1 MYRESGVIMTVDF
14 YTITDASNVVYKTVP
29 EESKVT
35 INNVDII
42 RPSSLDDPQIVS
54 GSFTGM
60 LTKNY
65 CYVSKFARWYFINRI
80 TVTTAQRVVM
90 DLSVD
95 VLYTY
100 RDSIVNCIGTA
111 IRSESIG
118 INKIHDNKYP
128 INANRY
134 TIDAI
139 NFTDTPFSRTT
150 TTGYIL
156 TTIGGFNT

>member
-1 MYRESGVIMTVDF
+1 MYQESGVIMTVDF
-14 YTITDASNVVYKTVP
+14 YTITDASNVVHKSVPIASKT
-29 EESKVT
+29 T
-35 INNVDII
+35 IQNVDII
-42 RPSSLDDPQIVS
+42 RPSSIEDPQIVF

-60 LTKNY
+60 LSKNY

-100 RDSIVNCIGTA
+100 RDSITLCIGTA
-111 IRSESIG
+111 IRSESEG
-118 INKIHDNKYP
+118 INKIHDSKYP
-128 INANRY
+128 INNNKY
-134 TIDAI
+134 IIDAI
-139 NFTDTPFSRTT
+139 NFSDTPFSRLT

-156 TTIGGFNT
+156 TTIGGVNI